1 MQHSELKK
9 RVCGMIDE
17 MAAELVGVSH
27 EIHANPETAFQEV
40 HAHKLLTDRLDAHG
54 LNVTRGACGLDTAYI
69 SEFGTGAA
77 QIGILSEYD
86 ALPGIGHACGHNIIA
101 SSGLGAALALAKLGD
116 DLPGR
121 IRYLGTPAEESGGGK
136 ELMARQHAFD
146 GLEASMMI
154 HPAGIDLVTM
164 PSIAMSEVRVTYK
177 GKSAHAAAMPHA
189 GVNALDAL
197 VTAYQSLAQLR
208 QHIRGNERIHGIFNE
223 AGIAPNIVPDH
234 AVGTFY
240 VRAPDG
246 VTLAELKKR
255 VQNCFEAGA
264 LSTGCEVEVQW
275 AQADYLEI
283 KDAWSL
289 ADKYRANAESI
300 GRHFFPLEK
309 IPASGAGSTDMGNI
323 SHRMP
328 SIHPM
333 IACAP
338 PNVVIHNPEFAKWAG
353 SEKGDKAVLDGA
365 KAMAMTAIEIVGD
378 ETLRAQAWDE
388 FNATAEAS
396 AQAVNLA
403 YNSAGDAALG
413 GCGCC

>member
-208 QHIRGNERIHGIFNE
+208 QHIRDNERIHGIFNE

-365 KAMAMTAIEIVGD
+365 KAMAMTAIDILGD

>member
-1 MQHSELKK
+1 MQHAEMKK
-9 RVCGMIDE
+9 RVCSIIDE

-40 HAHKLLTDRLDAHG
+40 HAHKLLTDTLDAHG

-101 SSGLGAALALAKLGD
+101 SSGLGASLALAKLGD

-136 ELMARQHAFD
+136 ELMARQNAFD

-264 LSTGCEVEVQW
+264 LATGCDVEVQW

-289 ADKYRANAESI
+289 ADKYRINAESI

-338 PNVVIHNPEFAKWAG
+338 SNVVIHNPEFAKWAG
-353 SEKGDKAVLDGA
+353 SEKGDQAVLDGA
-365 KAMAMTAIEIVGD
+365 KAMAMTAIDILSD
-378 ETLRAQAWDE
+378 KDLRSQAWDE

-396 AQAVNLA
+396 AQAVHLA
-403 YNSAGDAALG
+403 YDHGGDAALG

>member
-1 MQHSELKK
+1 MQHAEMKK
-9 RVCGMIDE
+9 RVCSIIDE
-17 MAAELVGVSH
+17 MAAELVDVSH

-40 HAHKLLTDRLDAHG
+40 HAHKLLTDTLDAHG

-101 SSGLGAALALAKLGD
+101 SSGLGASLALAKLGD

-136 ELMARQHAFD
+136 ELMARQNAFD

-264 LSTGCEVEVQW
+264 LATGCDVEVQW

-289 ADKYRANAESI
+289 ADKYRINAESI

-338 PNVVIHNPEFAKWAG
+338 SNVVIHNPEFAKWAG
-353 SEKGDKAVLDGA
+353 SEKGDQAVLDGA
-365 KAMAMTAIEIVGD
+365 KAMAMTAIDILSD
-378 ETLRAQAWDE
+378 KDLRSQAWDE

-396 AQAVNLA
+396 AQAVHLA
-403 YNSAGDAALG
+403 YDHGGDAALG